1 MPTKRCPYCH
11 HQIEASQ
18 FDSHLAYHQEI
29 QDNGQQ
35 RDYVTLP
42 EDQRTEVDLAG
53 VPVVYIHEQC
63 GTGTRMPEEIVRSYL
78 KDPFLYG
85 ANSTFCAGCLKQVPY
100 RECHWDE
107 TRENLQDYFDRLRM
121 AHSYS
126 PPESKPITPR
136 IQTEKAEV
144 ESTSSSFSMWTVLV
158 GVALF
163 LGTYALKK
171 LPSEALKQAGNN
183 DTFRQQ
189 EQQRQQRASREA
201 QELNAAFRQ
210 QIRNGEDVPDAILIL
225 SGIDPEQ
232 YKSKQKDLQ
241 ALAKLSA
248 AKKLEA
254 AGEFDKA
261 LEKADELIAE
271 TPDAAPLHNYKAWLL
286 ATCKVD
292 SARNGKLAVEHAL
305 RACELDESPSNIDTL
320 AAAYAEA
327 GNFEAAVE
335 KISQAIELTRDS
347 AQKLRFEARRSFYQD
362 HQPYRD

>member
-11 HQIEASQ
+11 DQIEASQ
-18 FDSHLAYHQEI
+18 FDSHIAYHQEI

-42 EDQRTEVDLAG
+42 EDQRTEGDLAG

-63 GTGTRMPEEIVRSYL
+63 GTGTMMPEEIVRSYL

-85 ANSTFCAGCLKQVPY
+85 ANTTFCAGCLKQVPN

-121 AHSYS
+121 AHSYA
-126 PPESKPITPR
+126 PRESKTSPVRMPSER
-136 IQTEKAEV
+136 IEV
-144 ESTSSSFSMWTVLV
+144 EPTKSSFSGWTVLV
-158 GVALF
+158 GLAVI
-163 LGTYALKK
+163 LGGYALKK

-183 DTFRQQ
+183 NAAQQ
-189 EQQRQQRASREA
+189 QQQQADKA
-201 QELNAAFRQ
+201 AKELNAKFRE

-271 TPDAAPLHNYKAWLL
+271 TPDVAPLHNYKAWLL

-292 SARNGKLAVEHAL
+292 SVRNGKLAVEHGL

-320 AAAYAEA
+320 AAAYAED

-347 AQKLRFEARRSFYQD
+347 AQRLRFEARRSFYQE